1 MTLLDAGS
9 NPNYPDHGGFP
20 AIIAALSTDR
30 TDRLEIAQV
39 LVNGG
44 ADPDMRG
51 VNDWTP
57 LPYAV
62 AIRSVDAIRLLLAV
76 GADPALE
83 TRIDDY
89 TTALKE
95 ADNAGF
101 EDGASLLRDAMAGRG
116 SDGQ

>member
-1 MTLLDAGS
+1 M
-9 NPNYPDHGGFP
+9 
-20 AIIAALSTDR
+20 
-30 TDRLEIAQV
+30 